1 MLSFINIHT
10 FPERMPVPRLR
21 SRSLRK
27 VFRKVPGG
35 RVSVHYKR
43 KKPSAAKCSNCKAVL
58 KGVPRELPYKMSAMA
73 KTQKRPER
81 PYGGVLCSRCMRLEI
96 INMARQ

>member
-1 MLSFINIHT
+1 
-10 FPERMPVPRLR
+10 MPSPRLR

-35 RVSVHYKR
+35 RVSLHYKR
-43 KKPSAAKCSNCKAVL
+43 KKPSPAQCAKCGDVL

-96 INMARQ
+96 INKARQSI